1 MVTIITLDNLADYD
15 ATQVYNLEADSRLI
29 DSLGTVNKMLTFI
42 TNNPKARDVK
52 LRLNRNAYKVSPAR
66 WD

>member
-29 DSLGTVNKMLTFI
+29 DSLGTVNKMLAFI
-42 TNNPKARDVK
+42 ATNPKVKDVK
-52 LRLNRNAYKVSPAR
+52 LRLNRNAYKVNPAR

>member
-1 MVTIITLDNLADYD
+1 MVTIITLDNLADYN
-15 ATQVYNLEADSRLI
+15 ANQIYNLEANSRLI
-29 DSLGTVNKMLTFI
+29 DTLGTVDKMLVFI
-42 TNNPKARDVK
+42 TKNPEARDVK